1 MGAER
6 RPRAAGSPAVYK
18 VSDLSVRVLSTEDVG
33 GAIGA
38 NFADWGVT
46 VHRSLVTVG
55 GMRYSVLVGHEP
67 CGEAPGDDLRWHVSV
82 AGESKPPQWN
92 HLVAVVHH
100 MRPGVVFAVPLPPL
114 SWWLNEH
121 PHCLHVW
128 EVKDD
133 NLVKC
138 WKIDGRGDKPT

>member
-1 MGAER
+1 MSGLT
-6 RPRAAGSPAVYK
+6 VK
-18 VSDLSVRVLSTEDVG
+18 VLSTESMVDGPV
-33 GAIGA
+33 AA
-38 NFADWGVT
+38 NF
-46 VHRSLVTVG
+46 
-55 GMRYSVLVGHEP
+55 
-67 CGEAPGDDLRWHVSV
+67 

-92 HLVAVVHH
+92 HLVAVIHH

-138 WKIDGRGDKPT
+138 WKLDGRGDKPT